1 MAVEGGS
8 MLPALRPGDW
18 LLVDPHGF
26 DQGRPAAGDLV
37 VVPDPRLTERWL
49 VKRVWA
55 VDPDGRLD
63 VRGDSPAASTDS
75 RTFGAV
81 DPATIVGR
89 PWLRYWPIRRGGR
102 VG

>member
-1 MAVEGGS
+1 
-8 MLPALRPGDW
+8 MLPALRPGDC
-18 LLVDPHGF
+18 LLVDPDGF